1 MLCYIITFSV
11 TVDYQPILTINNLS
25 LLDSK
30 DRDSQHSLFKN
41 ITFDVSQGEVLA
53 IMGPSG
59 IGKSMLSKAIAG
71 FLPSDV
77 MAVGSIQLNGS
88 EISQL
93 SMLQRSQAQ
102 RPAVIFQDALKALNP
117 LASVGQQLS
126 LALTTNKTRLN
137 TETREAITTLLKQL
151 GFSEPGAVL
160 ALHPSQLSGGQ
171 RQRICI
177 AIALL
182 GSANLIIADE
192 PTSALDPITEAE
204 ILSLFLR
211 SVQQRKVGGILIT
224 HDLAAALACNKL
236 LVISD
241 GSMVAYGSPFDAIRQ
256 SQHPFCLQ
264 LQQLLPE

>member
-1 MLCYIITFSV
+1 MIVLLCYIITLCAVVNS
-11 TVDYQPILTINNLS
+11 QPILTIDNLC
-25 LLDSK
+25 LADSN
-30 DRDSQHSLFKN
+30 QVLFN
-41 ITFDVSQGEVLA
+41 HITCDVSQGEVLA

-71 FLPSDV
+71 FLPADIKV
-77 MAVGSIQLNGS
+77 DGCIQLNDQEVG
-88 EISQL
+88 QL
-93 SMLQRSQAQ
+93 SMLQRDRLQ
-102 RPAVIFQDALKALNP
+102 RPAIIFQDALKALNP

-137 TETREAITTLLKQL
+137 AHTREVITALLVQL
-151 GFSEPGAVL
+151 GFTDPEAIL
-160 ALHPSQLSGGQ
+160 TLHPSQLSGGQ

-204 ILSLFLR
+204 ILNLFLT
-211 SVQQRKVGGILIT
+211 SVQQRQVGGILIT
-224 HDLAAALACNKL
+224 HDLAAALACDKL
-236 LVISD
+236 LVIAD
-241 GSMVAYGSPFDAIRQ
+241 GTMVAYGSPMDAIGQ
-256 SQHPFCLQ
+256 SQHPFCRQ